1 MVEDLYL
8 LGYGFVRGFISG
20 ILSKFGV
27 IVSDATLDLL
37 AVAIGYY
44 IKGKPGWQ
52 GVLGRVM
59 YVGGLVSIGL
69 EVGQTTGRRMAD
81 ELFSA
86 LPIGGGAQVGAT
98 ASPRYQLA
106 WRQPVGGVVF

>member
-20 ILSKFGV
+20 ILAKIGV

-37 AVAIGYY
+37 AVVIGYY

-69 EVGQTTGRRMAD
+69 EIGQTTGRRMAD

-86 LPIGGGAQVGAT
+86 LPIGGAQAGAT